1 MTKQKLLLCDS
12 EIEVKPLASKRKIV
26 FKPYSVAQDFLLPVR
41 LISMIPNGH
50 TCFLLSDIIDSM
62 DITFI
67 IDTYKGGGTSSYEPK
82 MMLKCWILGFV
93 DGIYSSRRLAKSI
106 RENLVY
112 VWISGNQRPDFRT
125 LNDFRLRMKEEIKI
139 IFKKVIIYGI
149 EMRIIEGKDVFIDHS
164 KKEAN
169 SNKHKI
175 VWKKQVERRLAN
187 IDKELDELFSHID
200 ELNEKEDV
208 DYKGKDLPENERK
221 GFDKEKV
228 KKIISRINQEM
239 KEGKKP
245 KEEGKSQKEKIKRA
259 LVLTQKKADYL
270 EKKSKLGNRNSYSK
284 TDNDAVAM
292 LQKDKLSIKPSYNEG
307 IVVENGFVID
317 YIISNNSND
326 AVSFI
331 PLMEGAKENLGH
343 APESATADAIFGTEE
358 NYSYIEKHKIG
369 NFLKYPL
376 FRKEQSKKW
385 RDEKLRFRDFIYNE
399 SGDSFSCK
407 NGATLNFVE
416 EIKETTA
423 RGYAKLLRNY
433 RAEEGRCNGC
443 PFREKCTTSRARTL
457 QVSWEMERFKKVA
470 RENLSSEKGIEL
482 RKRRGNEVESV
493 FGDSKLNKNH
503 RRYILRGLKKVSLE
517 AGLHYIAHNIKKIKR
532 FFDKKPNK
540 DIYSYFFIPKK
551 WTFWTSPKT
560 IFLF

>member
-1 MTKQKLLLCDS
+1 M
-12 EIEVKPLASKRKIV
+12 
-26 FKPYSVAQDFLLPVR
+26 
-41 LISMIPNGH
+41 
-50 TCFLLSDIIDSM
+50 
-62 DITFI
+62 
-67 IDTYKGGGTSSYEPK
+67 
-82 MMLKCWILGFV
+82 
-93 DGIYSSRRLAKSI
+93 
-106 RENLVY
+106 
-112 VWISGNQRPDFRT
+112 
-125 LNDFRLRMKEEIKI
+125 
-139 IFKKVIIYGI
+139 
-149 EMRIIEGKDVFIDHS
+149 FIDHT
-164 KKEAN
+164 KREADAN
-169 SNKHKI
+169 RHKI
-175 VWKKQVERRLAN
+175 VWKKQVENQLKK
-187 IDKELDELFSHID
+187 IDEELDTLFEYVDRI
-200 ELNEKEDV
+200 NKAED
-208 DYKGKDLPENERK
+208 KIFGNKDLPEQERTKFDGAKIKKIVDKINNNLKENKISKEQAREQKKNLRRTNELLERK
-221 GFDKEKV
+221 EAY
-228 KKIISRINQEM
+228 
-239 KEGKKP
+239 
-245 KEEGKSQKEKIKRA
+245 KIK
-259 LVLTQKKADYL
+259 K
-270 EKKSKLGNRNSYSK
+270 ENLGNRNSYSK

-343 APESATADAIFGTEE
+343 APESATADAIFCTEE

-385 RDEKLRFRDFIYNE
+385 RDEKLRFRDFIYDE

-407 NGATLNFVE
+407 NGATLKFVE

-423 RGYAKLLRNY
+423 RGYAKILRNY

-470 RENLSSEKGIEL
+470 RENLSSEKGIGL

-517 AGLHYIAHNIKKIKR
+517 AGLHYISHNIKKIKR
-532 FFDKKPNK
+532 FFDKKSNK
-540 DIYSYFFIPKK
+540 VIYSYFFIPKE
-551 WTFWTSPKT
+551 WTF
-560 IFLF
+560 

>member
-1 MTKQKLLLCDS
+1 MKIQKTLIS
-12 EIEVKPLASKRKIV
+12 NKEVIVESGKSVLKKKRKIV
-26 FKPYSVAQDFLLPVR
+26 FKPYSQHQDFLLPKSLLDYVEPGHIAR
-41 LISMIPNGH
+41 LIS
-50 TCFLLSDIIDSM
+50 SVIDQM
-62 DITFI
+62 DISKI
-67 IDTYKGGGTSSYEPK
+67 IETYQGGGASAYNPR
-82 MMLKCWILGFV
+82 MLLKDWILGFV
-93 DGIYSSRRLAKSI
+93 NKICSSRMLAKQL
-106 RENLVY
+106 RENLTFI
-112 VWISGNQRPDFRT
+112 WISGNQRPDFRT
-125 LNDFRLRMKEEIKI
+125 LNNFRLRLKNDIKSVFKQIVRYAIEE
-139 IFKKVIIYGI
+139 G
-149 EMRIIEGKDVFIDHS
+149 IIEGEDVFIDHT
-164 KKEAN
+164 KREADAN
-169 SNKHKI
+169 RHKI
-175 VWKKQVERRLAN
+175 VWKKQVENQLKK
-187 IDKELDELFSHID
+187 IDEELDTLFEYVDRI
-200 ELNEKEDV
+200 NKAED
-208 DYKGKDLPENERK
+208 KIFGNKDLPEQERTKFDGAKIKKIVDKINNNLKENKISKEQAREQKKNLRRTNELLERK
-221 GFDKEKV
+221 EAY
-228 KKIISRINQEM
+228 
-239 KEGKKP
+239 
-245 KEEGKSQKEKIKRA
+245 KIK
-259 LVLTQKKADYL
+259 K
-270 EKKSKLGNRNSYSK
+270 ENLGNRNSYSK

-407 NGATLNFVE
+407 NGATLKFVE

-423 RGYAKLLRNY
+423 RGYAKILRNY
-433 RAEEGRCNGC
+433 RAEEGRCDGC

-470 RENLSSEKGIEL
+470 RENLSSEKGIGL

-503 RRYILRGLKKVSLE
+503 RRYILRGLKNVSLE

-532 FFDKKPNK
+532 FFDKKSNK
-540 DIYSYFFIPKK
+540 VIYSYFFIPKE
-551 WTFWTSPKT
+551 WTF
-560 IFLF
+560 